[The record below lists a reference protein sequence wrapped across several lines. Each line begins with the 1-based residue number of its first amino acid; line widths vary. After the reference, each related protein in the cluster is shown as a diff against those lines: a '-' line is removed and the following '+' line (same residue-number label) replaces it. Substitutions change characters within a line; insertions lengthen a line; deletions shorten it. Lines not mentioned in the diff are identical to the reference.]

1 MTKTI
6 GGVLD
11 LRVLPTNSLTS
22 QSGFWVL
29 PNSLF
34 VESLLLCLKK
44 KKRKKKKKMMMKGR
58 LMKGRLQ
65 FS

>member
-22 QSGFWVL
+22 QSEFWVL

-44 KKRKKKKKMMMKGR
+44 KKRKKKEEDDDERKIDEGKVTV
-58 LMKGRLQ
+58 
-65 FS
+65 